1 MYIDQI
7 LVDNFRILANKKFE
21 FSKNFNLI
29 YGKNAQGKTS
39 LIEAVYFLAS
49 GKSFRTRKILEQ
61 IKENEKRMV
70 VYSKVEGET
79 YSIELSKEKRAFYKN
94 KNTCKYAEYLGNILV
109 ISFSPEDMDLI
120 MSSPDNRRRFFN
132 YEIAQIDQKYL
143 KCLLDFQKILKI
155 RNKMLKNNE
164 MQTQLFEIYN
174 DKFIELSVDL
184 LLFRRKYISEL
195 NVLLNEKYQKLFGNN
210 KKISL
215 VYEEFLANTE
225 EKTREVLIENF
236 RKYLSDRKEK
246 EKMYAYSISGP
257 QKDDFSF
264 KIDNNMVKSYA
275 SQGEKKSVL
284 LALKLAQGEY
294 VIRKTQKTPIFLFDD
309 ISAYFD
315 EIRKYSVLKYLKEK
329 KIQCF
334 FTSTEKIDIE
344 AKHICIEN
352 GDIKNEY

>member
-21 FSKNFNLI
+21 FSRNFNLI

-61 IKENEKRMV
+61 IKDGNKRMV
-70 VYSKVEGET
+70 VYSKIDNES

-94 KNTCKYAEYLGNILV
+94 SNTCKYSEYLGNILV
-109 ISFSPEDMDLI
+109 VSFSPEDMDLI
-120 MSSPDNRRRFFN
+120 MGSPDNRRRFFN
-132 YEIAQIDQKYL
+132 YEISQVDKKYL
-143 KCLLDFQKILKI
+143 KYLLDFQKVLKV

-164 MQTQLFEIYN
+164 MDTKLFDIYNEKFIDLSIEIYLIR
-174 DKFIELSVDL
+174 KKYIKELSL
-184 LLFRRKYISEL
+184 MI
-195 NVLLNEKYQKLFGNN
+195 NEKYQKLFGN
-210 KKISL
+210 KKQISL
-215 VYEEFLANTE
+215 VYEDFLVNSDSKDKENLKLEFKN
-225 EKTREVLIENF
+225 
-236 RKYLSDRKEK
+236 YLDSRKEK
-246 EKMYAYSISGP
+246 EKIYAYSISGP

-264 KIDNNMVKSYA
+264 KIDDSKVKSYA

-294 VIRKTQKTPIFLFDD
+294 IIRQTQKTPIFLFDD

-315 EIRKYSVLKYLKEK
+315 EFRKYSVIEYFKEK
-329 KIQCF
+329 NIQCF
-334 FTSTEKIDIE
+334 FTSTEKLDIE
-344 AKHICIEN
+344 AKCINIEL
-352 GDIKNEY
+352 GDIVYED